1 MQIKNK
7 LLINRYAFGT
17 ILNIAWV
24 IPILGLQNISI
35 ALAFLIFI
43 LLNHYFLIIL
53 VADLTGVDKNNSLI
67 PTPLCGAL
75 KLIFLV
81 FAFFIGIKFTENK
94 EIFFVLMYLA
104 QIVVLVFSMRKEPIL
119 NSL

>member
-7 LLINRYAFGT
+7 IKINRYVIGT

-24 IPILGLQNISI
+24 TPALGLKNLSI
-35 ALAFLIFI
+35 ALAFLIFV

-81 FAFFIGIKFTENK
+81 FAFFIGIRFTKNK
-94 EIFFVLMYLA
+94 EILFVLMYLA
-104 QIVVLVFSMRKEPIL
+104 QIVVLVFSMRKEPIS
-119 NSL
+119 NNY